1 LSLPPIAE
9 GALPANTASLAVPDA
24 KATMVDFAGTDAA
37 GQPTRMVAVSVARSD
52 QTWFY
57 KLTGAGPVVERE
69 KDAFVK
75 FVQSGR
81 YP

>member
-1 LSLPPIAE
+1 
-9 GALPANTASLAVPDA
+9 
-24 KATMVDFAGTDAA
+24 MVDFTGTDAA
-37 GQPTRMVAVSVARSD
+37 GQPTRMIAMSVTRND

-57 KLTGAGPVVERE
+57 KLTGAGAVVDRE

-75 FVQSGR
+75 FVQSVS